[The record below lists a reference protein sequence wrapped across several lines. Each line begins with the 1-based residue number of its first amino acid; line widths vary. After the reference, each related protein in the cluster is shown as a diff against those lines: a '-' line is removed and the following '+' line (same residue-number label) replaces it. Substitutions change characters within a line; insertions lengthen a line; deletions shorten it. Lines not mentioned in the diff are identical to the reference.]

1 MPNALT
7 TGYATIFQ
15 RELDKQVVAQ
25 ATSGWMEDNAGL
37 VRYSGGNEV
46 KIPIINMD
54 GLGDYDRANGF
65 VEGSVNL
72 TYETK
77 IMTMDRGRTFMLDRM
92 DVDETNF
99 VATAANVMGE
109 FQRTKVIP
117 EIDAYRYSS
126 IASQAIEYEA
136 KFRIGVAVGGY
147 TPSVTEILTK
157 LREDIYAIYDVAGE
171 IPLVII
177 MNMQAAA
184 ILENSAELSKTLSVI
199 DFTQGDIKTS
209 VRAIDNNP
217 IIKVPS
223 LRMKTKYEF
232 YSGKAEEGE
241 GAGGF
246 APAEGAKTI
255 NWIICPRTAPIAVSK
270 TDNIRIF
277 TPEQNQKADAWKI
290 DYRKYHDLWIKDNQF
305 KAIRVN
311 IKEAITTQDNTGS
324 GSGDPQE
331 GDPQE

>member
-1 MPNALT
+1 MPNILE
-7 TGYATIFQ
+7 YAKIFQ
-15 RELDKQVVAQ
+15 QELDKQVVAQ
-25 ATSGWMEDNAGL
+25 ATSGWMEANAGL
-37 VRYSGGNEV
+37 VKYNGGNEV
-46 KIPIINMD
+46 KIPVIDMD
-54 GLGDYDRANGF
+54 ALGDYDRTNGF
-65 VEGSVNL
+65 VDGSVNL

-77 IMTMDRGRTFMLDRM
+77 TMTQDRGRTFMLDRM

-126 IASQAIEYEA
+126 IASQAIE
-136 KFRIGVAVGGY
+136 KGVAVGGY
-147 TPSVTEILTK
+147 TPSESDILKK

-177 MNMQAAA
+177 MNMQVAA
-184 ILENSAELSKTLSVI
+184 ILENSTELSKTLSVI

-223 LRMKTKYEF
+223 LRMKTKYVF
-232 YSGKAEEGE
+232 YDGKTAGQE
-241 GAGGF
+241 AGGF
-246 APAEGAKTI
+246 VADAEAKNI
-255 NWIICPRTAPIAVSK
+255 NWIITPRTAPIAVSK

-290 DYRKYHDLWIKDNQF
+290 DYRKYHDLWIKENQF

-311 IKEAITTQDNTGS
+311 IKEAIA
-324 GSGDPQE
+324 
-331 GDPQE
+331 

>member
-1 MPNALT
+1 MNILE
-7 TGYATIFQ
+7 YAKIFQ
-15 RELDKQVVAQ
+15 QELDKQVVAQ

-37 VRYSGGNEV
+37 VKYSGGNEV
-46 KIPIINMD
+46 KIPVIDMD

-72 TYETK
+72 RYQTK
-77 IMTMDRGRTFMLDRM
+77 ILTQDRGRTFMIDRM

-99 VATAANVMGE
+99 VATAANIMGE
-109 FQRTKVIP
+109 FQRVHVIP

-126 IASQAIEYEA
+126 IATQAIEKGA
-136 KFRIGVAVGGY
+136 AVGGY
-147 TPSVTEILTK
+147 TPSESDILKK
-157 LREDIYAIYDVAGE
+157 LKEDIYAIYDVAGE

-177 MNMQAAA
+177 MNMQVAA
-184 ILENSAELSKTLSVI
+184 ILENSTELSKTLSVI
-199 DFTQGDIKTS
+199 DFTQGE
-209 VRAIDNNP
+209 VRTTVKAIDNNP

-223 LRMKTKYEF
+223 LRMKTKYIF
-232 YSGKAEEGE
+232 YDGKTMGQE
-241 GAGGF
+241 AGGF
-246 APAEGAKTI
+246 TPAEDAKTI

-290 DYRKYHDLWIKDNQF
+290 DYRKYHDLWIKENQF

-311 IKEAITTQDNTGS
+311 IKEALA
-324 GSGDPQE
+324 
-331 GDPQE
+331 

>member
-1 MPNALT
+1 MANVLE
-7 TGYATIFQ
+7 YAKIFMQ
-15 RELDKQVVAQ
+15 ELDKQVVAQ
-25 ATSGWMEDNAGL
+25 ATSGWMEANAGL
-37 VRYSGGNEV
+37 VKYNGGNEV
-46 KIPIINMD
+46 KIPVIDMD
-54 GLGDYDRANGF
+54 ALGDYDRTNGF
-65 VEGSVNL
+65 VDGSVNL

-77 IMTMDRGRTFMLDRM
+77 TMTQDRGRTFMLDRM

-126 IASQAIEYEA
+126 IASQAIE
-136 KFRIGVAVGGY
+136 KGVAVGGY
-147 TPSVTEILTK
+147 TPSESDILKK

-177 MNMQAAA
+177 MNMQVAA
-184 ILENSAELSKTLSVI
+184 ILENSTELSKTLSVI

-223 LRMKTKYEF
+223 LRMKTKYVF
-232 YSGKAEEGE
+232 YDGKTAGQE
-241 GAGGF
+241 AGGF
-246 APAEGAKTI
+246 VADAEAKNI
-255 NWIICPRTAPIAVSK
+255 NWIITPRTAPIAVSK
-270 TDNIRIF
+270 TDKIRIF
-277 TPEQNQKADAWKI
+277 EPDTNQKADAWKI

-311 IKEAITTQDNTGS
+311 IKEALA
-324 GSGDPQE
+324 
-331 GDPQE
+331 

>member
-1 MPNALT
+1 MPNILE
-7 TGYATIFQ
+7 YAKIFQ
-15 RELDKQVVAQ
+15 QELDKQVVAQ
-25 ATSGWMEDNAGL
+25 ATSGWMEDNTGL
-37 VRYSGGNEV
+37 VKYNGGNEV
-46 KIPIINMD
+46 KIPVIEMD
-54 GLGDYDRANGF
+54 ALGDYDRANGF

-126 IASQAIEYEA
+126 IASQAIE
-136 KFRIGVAVGGY
+136 KGVAVGGY
-147 TPSVTEILTK
+147 TPSESDILKK

-177 MNMQAAA
+177 MNMQVAA
-184 ILENSAELSKTLSVI
+184 ILENSTELSKTLSVI

-223 LRMKTKYEF
+223 LRMKTKYVF
-232 YSGKAEEGE
+232 YDGKTAGQE
-241 GAGGF
+241 AGGF
-246 APAEGAKTI
+246 VADAEAKNI
-255 NWIICPRTAPIAVSK
+255 NWIITPRTAPIAVSK

-290 DYRKYHDLWIKDNQF
+290 DYRKYHDLWIKENQLV
-305 KAIRVN
+305 AIRVN
-311 IKEAITTQDNTGS
+311 IKEAL
-324 GSGDPQE
+324 E
-331 GDPQE
+331 

>member
-1 MPNALT
+1 
-7 TGYATIFQ
+7 
-15 RELDKQVVAQ
+15 
-25 ATSGWMEDNAGL
+25 
-37 VRYSGGNEV
+37 
-46 KIPIINMD
+46 
-54 GLGDYDRANGF
+54 
-65 VEGSVNL
+65 
-72 TYETK
+72 
-77 IMTMDRGRTFMLDRM
+77 M

-126 IASQAIEYEA
+126 IASQAIEKTNDGEIDA
-136 KFRIGVAVGGY
+136 AVGGY
-147 TPSVTEILTK
+147 TPSVTDILTK

-223 LRMKTKYEF
+223 LRMKTKYVF
-232 YSGKAEEGE
+232 YSGKTAEQK
-241 GAGGF
+241 AGGF
-246 APAEGAKTI
+246 AQAGDAKTI

-311 IKEAITTQDNTGS
+311 IKEAITQELTQDNTGS
-324 GSGDPQE
+324 GSGDAQ
-331 GDPQE
+331 G

>member
-1 MPNALT
+1 MPNILE
-7 TGYATIFQ
+7 YAKIFQ
-15 RELDKQVVAQ
+15 QELDKQVVAQ

-37 VRYSGGNEV
+37 VKYNGGNEV
-46 KIPIINMD
+46 KIPVIEMD
-54 GLGDYDRANGF
+54 ALGDYDRANGF

-109 FQRTKVIP
+109 FQRTKVVP

-126 IASQAIEYEA
+126 IASQVIE
-136 KFRIGVAVGGY
+136 KGVAVGGY
-147 TPSVTEILTK
+147 TPSESDILKK

-177 MNMQAAA
+177 MNMQVAA
-184 ILENSAELSKTLSVI
+184 ILENSTELSKTLSVI

-223 LRMKTKYEF
+223 LRMKTKYVF
-232 YSGKAEEGE
+232 YDGKTAGQE
-241 GAGGF
+241 AGGF
-246 APAEGAKTI
+246 VADAEAKNI
-255 NWIICPRTAPIAVSK
+255 NWIITPRTAPIAVSK
-270 TDNIRIF
+270 TDKIRIF
-277 TPEQNQKADAWKI
+277 EPDTNQKADAWKI
-290 DYRKYHDLWIKDNQF
+290 DYRKYHDLWIKENQLV
-305 KAIRVN
+305 ATRVN
-311 IKEAITTQDNTGS
+311 VKEAL
-324 GSGDPQE
+324 E
-331 GDPQE
+331 

>member
-1 MPNALT
+1 MANVLE
-7 TGYATIFQ
+7 YAKIFQ
-15 RELDKQVVAQ
+15 QELDRQVVAQ
-25 ATSGWMEDNAGL
+25 ATSGWMEANAGL

-46 KIPIINMD
+46 KIPIIDMD

-72 TYETK
+72 RYQTK
-77 IMTMDRGRTFMLDRM
+77 TLTQDRGRTFMLDRM

-126 IASQAIEYEA
+126 IATQAIA
-136 KFRIGVAVGGY
+136 NGAAVGGY
-147 TPSVTEILTK
+147 TPSESDILK
-157 LREDIYAIYDVAGE
+157 KIKADIYAIYNIAGE
-171 IPLVII
+171 IPLVIT
-177 MNMQAAA
+177 MNMEVAA
-184 ILENSAELSKTLSVI
+184 ILENSTELNKMLSVI
-199 DFTQGDIKTS
+199 DFTQGDVKTS
-209 VRAIDNNP
+209 VKAIDNNP

-223 LRMKTKYEF
+223 LRMKTKYVF
-232 YSGKAEEGE
+232 YDGKTSGQE
-241 GAGGF
+241 AGGF
-246 APAEGAKTI
+246 VPDADAKNI

-290 DYRKYHDLWIKDNQF
+290 DYRKYHDLWIKENQF

-311 IKEAITTQDNTGS
+311 IKETL
-324 GSGDPQE
+324 E
-331 GDPQE
+331 

>member
-1 MPNALT
+1 MPNILE
-7 TGYATIFQ
+7 YAKIFQ
-15 RELDKQVVAQ
+15 QELDKQVVAQ

-46 KIPIINMD
+46 KIPIIDMD

-65 VEGSVNL
+65 VDGSVNL

-77 IMTMDRGRTFMLDRM
+77 TMTQDRGRTFMLDRM

-126 IASQAIEYEA
+126 IASQAIE
-136 KFRIGVAVGGY
+136 KGVAVGGY
-147 TPSVTEILTK
+147 TPSESDILKK

-177 MNMQAAA
+177 MNMQVAA
-184 ILENSAELSKTLSVI
+184 ILETSTELSKTLSVI
-199 DFTQGDIKTS
+199 DFAQGDIKTS

-223 LRMKTKYEF
+223 LRMKTKYVF
-232 YSGKAEEGE
+232 YDGKTAGQE
-241 GAGGF
+241 AGGF
-246 APAEGAKTI
+246 TPAEDAKNI

-311 IKEAITTQDNTGS
+311 IKEALA
-324 GSGDPQE
+324 
-331 GDPQE
+331 